1 MQDFWGFVA
10 ENIPLVLAL
19 LGGVVLMVV
28 EVFMPGFG
36 IPGLAGIGL
45 MAASIIYVWTQYGV
59 MAGVWM
65 ALGAVI
71 LMAVAVAFSLRTA
84 SKGSFFRIW
93 GLKALDKP
101 EAARRDDMEALVGK
115 TGVAQTV
122 LRPSGIGEFEGV
134 RLNVVTEGEFIPQ
147 DTPISVIRI
156 EGLRIVVKKI

>member
-10 ENIPLVLAL
+10 ANIPLVLAL
-19 LGGVVLMVV
+19 LGGVALMVV

-45 MAASIIYVWTQYGV
+45 MAASIIYVWALYGP

-65 ALGAVI
+65 SLGAVI
-71 LMAVAVAFSLRTA
+71 LMAVAVAVSLRTA

-93 GLKALDKP
+93 GLKELDK
-101 EAARRDDMEALVGK
+101 ADARKDDMEALVGK

-122 LRPSGIGEFEGV
+122 LRPSGIGEFDGV

-147 DTPISVIRI
+147 DTPISVVRT

>member
-10 ENIPLVLAL
+10 ANIPLVLAL
-19 LGGVVLMVV
+19 LGGVALMVV

-65 ALGAVI
+65 SLGAVI
-71 LMAVAVAFSLRTA
+71 LMAVAVAVSLRTA

-93 GLKALDKP
+93 GLKELDK
-101 EAARRDDMEALVGK
+101 ADARKDDMEALVGK

-122 LRPSGIGEFEGV
+122 LRPSGIGEFDGV

-147 DTPISVIRI
+147 DTPISVVRT